1 MKKLMLLPALFA
13 YSLCYG
19 ATGSASDGDLFLLV
33 VILALALPVILSY
46 LLRLVKDKISEFI
59 IHQKRCR

>member
-13 YSLCYG
+13 CSLCYG
-19 ATGSASDGDLFLLV
+19 ATGNASDGDVFILV
-33 VILALALPVILSY
+33 IILALLAPLAISY
-46 LLRLVKDKISEFI
+46 LVKFIREKISEFI